1 MARQFFTADDV
12 LQLARQEKSNV
23 LLLGPEDV
31 ITLAAEE
38 LADKLGLTVIRES
51 FGERF
56 DTNHTPLTHSYTK
69 VEILPPLKVVQGS
82 QVNLDKFGL
91 DPQAL
96 EANVHLKDVI
106 TSRDQAP
113 VSAGYMTLDKGG
125 FPWTLS
131 YDEIDVILEGELVIT
146 RGSEVVRGS
155 VGDVIFIP
163 RGSSIVFSTP
173 GKVRFVYVTYPADWN
188 KTTG

>member
-1 MARQFFTADDV
+1 MARQFFTADDI
-12 LQLARQEKSNV
+12 LQLARQERSNV

-38 LADKLGLTVIRES
+38 LAEKLGLPVIRES
-51 FGERF
+51 AGEGLSTSHSTLT
-56 DTNHTPLTHSYTK
+56 DPLSTA
-69 VEILPPLKVVQGS
+69 EILPPLKVVHGS
-82 QVNLDKFGL
+82 QIYLDKFGL
-91 DPQAL
+91 DPKAL

-106 TSRDQAP
+106 TSQDKAP
-113 VSAGYMTLDKGG
+113 VSAGYMTLNKGG

-146 RGSEVVRGS
+146 RGTDVVRGS
-155 VGDVIFIP
+155 IGDVIFIP
-163 RGSSIVFSTP
+163 RGSNIVFSTP
-173 GKVRFVYVTYPADWN
+173 DKVRFVYVTYPADWN